1 MTLSL
6 IDRIRLSFFALKSPL
21 DLRRGQR
28 PAVQFDSIKLEIVDW
43 NLNPRG
49 NIDSIF
55 IRKITAR

>member
-6 IDRIRLSFFALKSPL
+6 IDMLRLSFIVLKSPL

-28 PAVQFDSIKLEIVDW
+28 PAVQFNSIELKILEW

>member
-6 IDRIRLSFFALKSPL
+6 IDMLRLSFIALKSPL

-28 PAVQFDSIKLEIVDW
+28 PAIQFDSIKLEIVD
-43 NLNPRG
+43 LPKNPRG

-55 IRKITAR
+55 IRNITAR